1 MGKRLRTGHAFLKKT
16 TKAVQ
21 PQTEKANWFRP
32 GDLPEPLNSL
42 IFRQEFNRCQGIHP
56 VFSPILPRF
65 ATCGCRASM
74 RRSIEFLRVL
84 LTPPMIDDVRSTKLS
99 NGIKVLTEHMPGL
112 RSVTAGIWVRRG
124 SRHEAPELNGICHF
138 IEHAVFKGTKG
149 RSARDI
155 AVESDRL
162 GGHLDAFTTHEMT
175 GFALKVADTS
185 LPQAFDLVADL
196 LAHPRFDQNDL
207 EREQKVI
214 LEEMKM
220 VEDTPDELLGELF
233 NAAYFPN
240 HPLGRPI
247 EGTRETISSFNHEAI
262 AAFHAS
268 DFSPSNLVVAAA
280 GNVEHD
286 QLVELVNKSFLNSN
300 GASAVL
306 VEEAPQPATPILIEQ
321 KKELEQAH
329 LIIAAPWPDAKS
341 SDRYAASLLASVIGG
356 GTSSRLWQKIREE
369 RGLAYSVGAGGNT
382 FSDVGVFTI
391 YAGTSSEHLDEIVDL
406 SLEEMRRVVEE
417 SVSAEELTLVKDQ
430 SLSLLLLGL
439 ESSSARAGGLAR
451 QEIIHGRRI
460 TPAEV
465 IEKIEAVTPDDMQ
478 RVARTFFKSDSLSLG
493 ALGNLNG
500 FSVDRSRLQ
509 I

>member
-1 MGKRLRTGHAFLKKT
+1 MRSG
-16 TKAVQ
+16 
-21 PQTEKANWFRP
+21 TEI
-32 GDLPEPLNSL
+32 EPISL
-42 IFRQEFNRCQGIHP
+42 TQ
-56 VFSPILPRF
+56 
-65 ATCGCRASM
+65 
-74 RRSIEFLRVL
+74 
-84 LTPPMIDDVRSTKLS
+84 PMIDDVRSTKLS

-138 IEHAVFKGTKG
+138 IEHAVFKGTKR

-162 GGHLDAFTTHEMT
+162 GGHFDAFTTHEMT

-185 LPQAFDLVADL
+185 LPAAFDLVADL
-196 LAHPRFDQNDL
+196 LAHPRFDQKDL

-262 AAFHAS
+262 TDFHAS
-268 DFSPSNLVVAAA
+268 DFLPSNLVVAAA
-280 GNVEHD
+280 GNVEHN
-286 QLVELVNKSFLNSN
+286 QLVEMVNKSFPDGN
-300 GASAVL
+300 GASSAL
-306 VEEAPQPATPILIEQ
+306 VEEAPLPATPILIEQ
-321 KKELEQAH
+321 KELEQAH
-329 LIIAAPWPDAKS
+329 LVIAAPWPDAKS
-341 SDRYAASLLASVIGG
+341 SERYAASLLASVIGG

-391 YAGTSSEHLDEIVDL
+391 YAGTSPEHLDEVVDL
-406 SLEEMRRVVEE
+406 SLEELRRVVEE
-417 SVSAEELTLVKDQ
+417 SVSPDELKLVKDQ

-465 IEKIEAVTPDDMQ
+465 IEKIEVVTPDDMQ
-478 RVARTFFKSDSLSLG
+478 RVARSFFKSESLSLG

-500 FSVDRSRLQ
+500 FNVDRSRLK